1 LITALNLKATFKQ
14 SKQIANLKSSLRQ
27 VPMKYQNT
35 DLISQRSKKI
45 KLVLVIEFKIQ
56 IKSYLLKVNF
66 NENHSLVGQKNALKG
81 AYVQ

>member
-1 LITALNLKATFKQ
+1 
-14 SKQIANLKSSLRQ
+14 
-27 VPMKYQNT
+27 MKYQNT